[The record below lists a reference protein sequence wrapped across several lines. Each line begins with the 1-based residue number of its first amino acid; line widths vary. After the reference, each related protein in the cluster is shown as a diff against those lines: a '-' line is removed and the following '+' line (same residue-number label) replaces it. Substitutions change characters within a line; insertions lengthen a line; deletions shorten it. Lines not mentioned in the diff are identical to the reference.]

1 VARKFNSIESTA
13 VEAEAMVQQGRWV
26 DAERHYRELIGQTH
40 VINYEY
46 DDWLRRLGEIYRHLG
61 RAREA
66 AFVYLYLHYFDM
78 ARAQLAGDARGEPAH
93 GAINDVSA
101 LRARLAEIE
110 KKWSDAAQ
118 LYLQAGLRVHAA
130 VAFEKAKQ
138 YPEAI
143 AAWKALL
150 HHPGLAGL
158 AGGAGVAGSAGNGA
172 APHAGHASHS
182 AHSGAGSRAYEA
194 ALVHFNYGLAAVRL
208 DPASAEA
215 RRALIESQR
224 KLEQVADDFEQVGE
238 LERAFDCFQILLKL
252 GKESAQ
258 FENLAEG
265 YVNCIRVLRDDNL
278 KFYVLQYYEDFIKL
292 ALERGELHAAAT
304 LYQEAAAFAARAGLP
319 YDRHYQHKS
328 ALTWMKCADK
338 FVETG
343 VPVQMVENALLAAAS
358 QHSAVGDYPAVRE
371 CFDKLAR
378 LELPERAKKRFET
391 IAQRYR
397 GLAAPPVELPGLPD
411 YLKQQHAYADIWFV
425 DLLEWE
431 MDGDPYAVAASIV
444 GDLRYPNGIRRR
456 ALVVLL
462 TLADAQTRRA
472 QAEPETLVHVA
483 ELLGELQSYAAL
495 SPLEKLFGSGDA
507 LIRRSAVRALRY
519 LYFKRSFVIVR
530 KALTDPDAQVREAA
544 LVAIAG
550 LHFPHAFNPLARIY
564 RETSDPRV
572 RAAALQ
578 SIGKIQTV
586 EAGEFLVMVLRQEA
600 GSLREAA
607 YTALTQMDNADVV
620 PILRQHHEIETNPA
634 VRDTLGDLLRRH

>member
-1 VARKFNSIESTA
+1 MARRFSSIESTA
-13 VEAEAMVQQGRWV
+13 DQAEAMVQQGRWV

-46 DDWLRRLGEIYRHLG
+46 DDWLRRLGETYRHLG
-61 RAREA
+61 RHREA

-78 ARAQLAGDARGEPAH
+78 ARGQLGGDDH
-93 GAINDVSA
+93 TA
-101 LRARLAEIE
+101 LRARLSEIE
-110 KKWSDAAQ
+110 KKWSEAAQ
-118 LYLQAGLRVHAA
+118 LYQQAKLPVHAA
-130 VAFEKAKQ
+130 VAFERAKQ
-138 YPEAI
+138 YPEAT
-143 AAWKALL
+143 AAWKSLL
-150 HHPGLAGL
+150 HHPGL
-158 AGGAGVAGSAGNGA
+158 
-172 APHAGHASHS
+172 
-182 AHSGAGSRAYEA
+182 GSRPYEA

-208 DPASAEA
+208 DAGGAANPSTSSGEA

-224 KLEQVADDFEQVGE
+224 KLEQVADDFEQAGE

-252 GKESAQ
+252 GKESSQ

-328 ALTWMKCADK
+328 AMTWMRCADK

-343 VPVQMVENALLAAAS
+343 VPVQMIENALLAAAS

-371 CFDKLAR
+371 CFDKLAG
-378 LELPERAKKRFET
+378 LELPERAKKRFST

-462 TLADAQTRRA
+462 TLADAQARKAAGET
-472 QAEPETLVHVA
+472 ETLVHVA

-495 SPLEKLFGSGDA
+495 SPLEKLFASGDA
-507 LIRRSAVRALRY
+507 AIRRSAVRALRF

-530 KALTDPDAQVREAA
+530 KALTDADAQVREAA

-564 RETSDPRV
+564 RESNDPRV
-572 RAAALQ
+572 RGAALQ

-586 EAGEFLVMVLRQEA
+586 EAGEFLVMVLRQEGGA
-600 GSLREAA
+600 LREASYA
-607 YTALTQMDNADVV
+607 ALAQMDNADVV
-620 PILRQHHEIETNPA
+620 PILRQHHEIETNPQ
-634 VRDTLGDLLRRH
+634 VRDTLGELLRRH

>member
-1 VARKFNSIESTA
+1 MARHTFNAIESTA
-13 VEAEAMVQQGRWV
+13 DQAEAFVQQGRWPE
-26 DAERHYRELIGQTH
+26 AERHYRELIGHTH

-46 DDWLRRLGEIYRHLG
+46 DDWLRQLGKIYHQLG
-61 RAREA
+61 RTREA
-66 AFVYLYLHYFDM
+66 AFVYLYLHYFDQ
-78 ARAQLAGDARGEPAH
+78 AKAQLGGDEYVG
-93 GAINDVSA
+93 
-101 LRARLAEIE
+101 LRARLAEME
-110 KKWSDAAQ
+110 KKWTEAAQ
-118 LYLQAGLRVHAA
+118 LYQQAQLPVHAA

-138 YPEAI
+138 YPDAV
-143 AAWKALL
+143 AVWKSLV
-150 HHPGLAGL
+150 HHPGLAHK
-158 AGGAGVAGSAGNGA
+158 
-172 APHAGHASHS
+172 P
-182 AHSGAGSRAYEA
+182 YEA
-194 ALVHFNYGLAAVRL
+194 ALVHFDYGLAAVRL
-208 DPASAEA
+208 DPNSGEA

-224 KLEQVADDFEQVGE
+224 KLEQVADDFEQIGE

-252 GKESAQ
+252 GKDSAQ

-328 ALTWMKCADK
+328 ALTWTRCAEK

-371 CFDKLAR
+371 CFEKLAG
-378 LELPERAKKRFET
+378 LELPERAKKRFSN
-391 IAQRYR
+391 IANRYK
-397 GLAAPPVELPGLPD
+397 GLSSPPVELPGLPD
-411 YLKQQHAYADIWFV
+411 YLKQTHAYADIWFV

-431 MDGDPYAVAASIV
+431 MGGDPYAVAASIV

-462 TLADAQTRRA
+462 TLADAEQKKLEGDLGIA
-472 QAEPETLVHVA
+472 AKVA

-495 SPLEKLFGSGDA
+495 SPLEKLYDSPEPA
-507 LIRRSAVRALRY
+507 IRVAAVKALRF

-530 KALTDPDAQVREAA
+530 KALADPDAAVREAA
-544 LVAIAG
+544 LTAIGG

-564 RETSDPRV
+564 RESTDPRV
-572 RAAALQ
+572 RTRALE
-578 SIGKIQTV
+578 SIGRIQTV
-586 EAGEFLVMVLRQEA
+586 EAGEFLVMVLRQESGA
-600 GSLREAA
+600 LRDAA
-607 YTALTQMDNADVV
+607 NTALSQMDNADVI
-620 PILRQHHEIETNPA
+620 PILRQHHEIETNVG
-634 VRDTLGDLLRRH
+634 VRETLQQLLNRR

>member
-1 VARKFNSIESTA
+1 MARKFNSIESTA

-78 ARAQLAGDARGEPAH
+78 ARAQLAGDVRGEPAP
-93 GAINDVSA
+93 GAIHDVSG

-158 AGGAGVAGSAGNGA
+158 AGSAGPGGNGA
-172 APHAGHASHS
+172 APHAGHAGHT
-182 AHSGAGSRAYEA
+182 GPGSRAYEA

-224 KLEQVADDFEQVGE
+224 KLEQVADDFEQTGE

-371 CFDKLAR
+371 CFDKLAA
-378 LELPERAKKRFET
+378 LELPERARKRFST

-431 MDGDPYAVAASIV
+431 MDGDPHAVAASIV

-462 TLADAQTRRA
+462 TLADAGARRA

-495 SPLEKLFGSGDA
+495 SPLEKLFASGDA
-507 LIRRSAVRALRY
+507 VIRRAAVRALRY

-544 LVAIAG
+544 LVAIEG

-572 RAAALQ
+572 RAAALK

-586 EAGEFLVMVLRQEA
+586 EAGEFLVMVLRQET
-600 GSLREAA
+600 GGLREAA
-607 YTALTQMDNADVV
+607 YAALTQMDNADVI

-634 VRDTLGDLLRRH
+634 VRETLGDLLRRH

>member
-1 VARKFNSIESTA
+1 MARRTFNSIESTA
-13 VEAEAMVQQGRWV
+13 DQAEALAQQGRWAE
-26 DAERHYRELIGQTH
+26 AERHYRDLIGQTH

-78 ARAQLAGDARGEPAH
+78 ARGQLAGDEHVG
-93 GAINDVSA
+93 

-110 KKWSDAAQ
+110 KKWNEAAQ
-118 LYLQAGLRVHAA
+118 LYQQAKLPVHAA

-138 YPEAI
+138 YTEAT
-143 AAWKALL
+143 AAWKQLVHA
-150 HHPGLAGL
+150 PGLGQR
-158 AGGAGVAGSAGNGA
+158 
-172 APHAGHASHS
+172 P
-182 AHSGAGSRAYEA
+182 YEA
-194 ALVHFNYGLAAVRL
+194 ALIHFNYGLAAVRL
-208 DPASAEA
+208 EASSAEA

-224 KLEQVADDFEQVGE
+224 KLEQVADDFEQAGE

-265 YVNCIRVLRDDNL
+265 YVNCIRVLREDNL

-292 ALERGELHAAAT
+292 ALERSELHAAAT

-328 ALTWMKCADK
+328 ALTWMRCAEK
-338 FVETG
+338 FLETG
-343 VPVQMVENALLAAAS
+343 VPVQMTENALLAAAS

-371 CFDKLAR
+371 CFEKLAG
-378 LELPERAKKRFET
+378 LELPERAKKRFST
-391 IAQRYR
+391 IAQRYK

-462 TLADAQTRRA
+462 KLADAQARR
-472 QAEPETLVHVA
+472 QEGETETLTDVA
-483 ELLGELQSYAAL
+483 DKLGELQSYAAL
-495 SPLEKLFGSGDA
+495 SPLEKLFGASDPV
-507 LIRRSAVRALRY
+507 IRRAAVRALRF

-530 KALTDPDAQVREAA
+530 KALADADAQVREAA
-544 LVAIAG
+544 LVAIGG

-564 RETSDPRV
+564 RESNDARV
-572 RAAALQ
+572 RTAALQ

-600 GSLREAA
+600 GTLRDAA
-607 YTALTQMDNADVV
+607 HQALKQMDNADVI
-620 PILRQHHEIETNPA
+620 PILRQHHEIETNPQ
-634 VRDTLGDLLRRH
+634 VRETLGELLRRN

>member
-1 VARKFNSIESTA
+1 MARRTFNSIESTA
-13 VEAEAMVQQGRWV
+13 DQAEALVQQGRTAE
-26 DAERHYRELIGQTH
+26 AERHYRELIGQTH

-46 DDWLRRLGEIYRHLG
+46 DDWLRRLAEIYKGLKRE
-61 RAREA
+61 REA
-66 AFVYLYLHYFDM
+66 AFVFLYLHYFDM
-78 ARAQLAGDARGEPAH
+78 ARAMLKGDEH
-93 GAINDVSA
+93 VA
-101 LRARLAEIE
+101 LRARLAEVE
-110 KKWSDAAQ
+110 KKWTEAAQ
-118 LYLQAGLRVHAA
+118 LYQQAKLPVHAA
-130 VAFEKAKQ
+130 VSFERAKQ
-138 YPEAI
+138 YPEAT

-150 HHPGLAGL
+150 HNVEL
-158 AGGAGVAGSAGNGA
+158 
-172 APHAGHASHS
+172 SH
-182 AHSGAGSRAYEA
+182 RPYEA

-208 DPASAEA
+208 EANSSEA
-215 RRALIESQR
+215 RRALVESQR
-224 KLEQVADDFEQVGE
+224 KLEQVADDFEQAGE

-292 ALERGELHAAAT
+292 ALERNELHAAAT

-328 ALTWMKCADK
+328 ALTWVRCAEK
-338 FVETG
+338 FIESG

-371 CFDKLAR
+371 CFERLAG
-378 LELPERAKKRFET
+378 LELPDRARKRFAT
-391 IAQRYR
+391 IAQRYK

-431 MDGDPYAVAASIV
+431 MGGDPFAVAASIV
-444 GDLRYPNGIRRR
+444 GDVRYPNGIRRR

-462 TLADAQTRRA
+462 NLADAQMRNAAGDT
-472 QAEPETLVHVA
+472 QTLEDVA
-483 ELLGELQSYAAL
+483 DKLGELQSYAAL
-495 SPLEKLFGSGDA
+495 SPLEKLFASPEA
-507 LIRRSAVRALRY
+507 TVRRAAVKALRF

-530 KALTDPDAQVREAA
+530 KALADADAQVREAA
-544 LVAIAG
+544 LVAISG
-550 LHFPHAFNPLARIY
+550 LHFPHAFNPLARLY
-564 RETSDPRV
+564 RESTDPRV

-586 EAGEFLVMVLRQEA
+586 EAGEFLVMVLRQET
-600 GSLREAA
+600 GNLREAA
-607 YTALTQMDNADVV
+607 TAALAQMDIADVV
-620 PILRQHHEIETNPA
+620 PILRQHHEIETNPQ
-634 VRDTLGDLLRRH
+634 VRETLGELLRRH

>member
-1 VARKFNSIESTA
+1 MARRFNSIESTA
-13 VEAEAMVQQGRWV
+13 DQAEAMVQQGRWA
-26 DAERHYRELIGQTH
+26 DAERHYRDLIGQTH

-78 ARAQLAGDARGEPAH
+78 ARSQLGGDDH
-93 GAINDVSA
+93 VS
-101 LRARLAEIE
+101 LRARLSEIE
-110 KKWSDAAQ
+110 KKWADAAQ
-118 LYLQAGLRVHAA
+118 LYHQAKLPVHAA
-130 VAFEKAKQ
+130 VAFERAKQ
-138 YPEAI
+138 FPEAA
-143 AAWKALL
+143 AAWKSLL
-150 HHPGLAGL
+150 HHPSL
-158 AGGAGVAGSAGNGA
+158 
-172 APHAGHASHS
+172 
-182 AHSGAGSRAYEA
+182 GSRPYEA
-194 ALVHFNYGLAAVRL
+194 ALIHFNYGLAAVRL
-208 DPASAEA
+208 DGGGSGGAQSNEA

-252 GKESAQ
+252 GKESSQ

-328 ALTWMKCADK
+328 AMTWMRCADK

-371 CFDKLAR
+371 CFDRLAG
-378 LELPERAKKRFET
+378 LELPERARKRFAT

-431 MDGDPYAVAASIV
+431 MDGDPHAVAASIV

-462 TLADAQTRRA
+462 TLADAQTRKA
-472 QAEPETLVHVA
+472 DGETETLVHVSD
-483 ELLGELQSYAAL
+483 LLGELQSYAAL
-495 SPLEKLFGSGDA
+495 SPLEKLFASGDA
-507 LIRRSAVRALRY
+507 VIRRSAVRALRF

-530 KALTDPDAQVREAA
+530 KALADGDAQVREAA
-544 LVAIAG
+544 LVAISG

-564 RETSDPRV
+564 RESNDPRV
-572 RAAALQ
+572 RSAALQ
-578 SIGKIQTV
+578 SIGKIQTA
-586 EAGEFLVMVLRQEA
+586 EAGEFLVMVLRQES
-600 GSLREAA
+600 GTLREGAYAA
-607 YTALTQMDNADVV
+607 LAQMDNADVI
-620 PILRQHHEIETNPA
+620 PILRQHHEIETNPQ
-634 VRDTLGDLLRRH
+634 VRETLGELLRRH

>member
-1 VARKFNSIESTA
+1 MARRTFNSIESTA
-13 VEAEAMVQQGRWV
+13 DQAEAYVQQGRWV
-26 DAERHYRELIGQTH
+26 EAERHYRELIGQTH

-46 DDWLRRLGEIYRHLG
+46 DDWLRRLGDIYRNLQ
-61 RAREA
+61 RPREA

-78 ARAQLAGDARGEPAH
+78 ARAQLVGDAHVG
-93 GAINDVSA
+93 

-110 KKWSDAAQ
+110 KKHAEAAQ
-118 LYLQAGLRVHAA
+118 LYQQAKLPVHAA
-130 VAFEKAKQ
+130 VSFERAKQ
-138 YPEAI
+138 YTEATS
-143 AAWKALL
+143 AWKGLL
-150 HHPGLAGL
+150 HHAELNHRP
-158 AGGAGVAGSAGNGA
+158 
-172 APHAGHASHS
+172 
-182 AHSGAGSRAYEA
+182 YEA

-208 DPASAEA
+208 DPQSAEA

-265 YVNCIRVLRDDNL
+265 YVNCIRVLREDNL

-292 ALERGELHAAAT
+292 ALERHELHAAAT

-328 ALTWMKCADK
+328 ALTWMRCADK
-338 FVETG
+338 FLETG

-358 QHSAVGDYPAVRE
+358 QHSAVGDYPAVRD
-371 CFDKLAR
+371 CFDRLAG
-378 LELPERAKKRFET
+378 LELPDRAKKRFSS
-391 IAQRYR
+391 IAQRYK

-411 YLKQQHAYADIWFV
+411 YLKQQHAYGDIWFV

-431 MDGDPYAVAASIV
+431 MDGDPFAVAASIV
-444 GDLRYPNGIRRR
+444 GDLKYPNGIRRR

-462 TLADAQTRRA
+462 TLADAQSRNA
-472 QAEPETLVHVA
+472 QTEAETLMHVG

-495 SPLEKLFGSGDA
+495 SPLEKLFGSPDPT
-507 LIRRSAVRALRY
+507 IRRAAVRALRF

-530 KALTDPDAQVREAA
+530 KALNDPDAQVREAA
-544 LVAIAG
+544 LVAIGG

-564 RETSDPRV
+564 RESTDPRV

-586 EAGEFLVMVLRQEA
+586 EAGEFLVMVLRQE
-600 GSLREAA
+600 GGNLREAA
-607 YTALTQMDNADVV
+607 TQALAQMDNADVL
-620 PILRQHHEIETNPA
+620 PILRQHHEIETNPQ
-634 VRDTLGDLLRRH
+634 VRDTIGELLRRH

>member
-1 VARKFNSIESTA
+1 MARRTFNSIESTA
-13 VEAEAMVQQGRWV
+13 DQAEAMVQQGRWS
-26 DAERHYRELIGQTH
+26 DAERQYRELIGQTH

-61 RAREA
+61 FGREA
-66 AFVYLYLHYFDM
+66 AFVYLYLHYFDL
-78 ARAQLAGDARGEPAH
+78 ARGQLAAPEH
-93 GAINDVSA
+93 VA
-101 LRARLAEIE
+101 LRARLLEIE
-110 KKWSDAAQ
+110 KKWSEAAP
-118 LYLQAGLRVHAA
+118 LYREAKLPVHAA
-130 VAFEKAKQ
+130 VAFERAKQ
-138 YPEAI
+138 QAEAQLS
-143 AAWKALL
+143 WKGLL
-150 HHPGLAGL
+150 GHPGL
-158 AGGAGVAGSAGNGA
+158 GAR
-172 APHAGHASHS
+172 P
-182 AHSGAGSRAYEA
+182 YEA
-194 ALVHFNYGLAAVRL
+194 ALVHFNYGLAAARG
-208 DPASAEA
+208 DAASVEA

-252 GKESAQ
+252 GKESGQ

-304 LYQEAAAFAARAGLP
+304 LYQEAAAFASRAGLP

-328 ALTWMKCADK
+328 ALTWVKCAEK

-358 QHSAVGDYPAVRE
+358 QHSAVGDYPAVRDVFE
-371 CFDKLAR
+371 RLAG
-378 LELPERAKKRFET
+378 LELPDRAKKRFLA
-391 IAQRYR
+391 IAARYQ

-431 MDGDPYAVAASIV
+431 MDGDPFAVAASIV

-462 TLADAQTRRA
+462 TLADAQRRKTEG
-472 QAEPETLVHVA
+472 QPETLAQIA

-495 SPLEKLFGSGDA
+495 APLEKLFASTDA
-507 LIRRSAVRALRY
+507 VVRRSAVRALRF

-530 KALTDPDAQVREAA
+530 KALGDPDPQVREAA

-564 RETSDPRV
+564 RESADARV
-572 RAAALQ
+572 RTAALE

-586 EAGEFLVMVLRQEA
+586 EAGEFLVMVLRQETGILSDTA
-600 GSLREAA
+600 RSSLA
-607 YTALTQMDNADVV
+607 QMDNADVL

-634 VRDTLGDLLRRH
+634 VRETLGALLRRH

>member
-1 VARKFNSIESTA
+1 MARRFNSIESTA
-13 VEAEAMVQQGRWV
+13 DQAEAMVQQGRWV

-78 ARAQLAGDARGEPAH
+78 ARAQLASDGRGEPSTAPIQDA
-93 GAINDVSA
+93 GA

-118 LYLQAGLRVHAA
+118 LYQQAGLPVHAA
-130 VAFEKAKQ
+130 VAFERAKQ
-138 YPEAI
+138 YPDAI
-143 AAWKALL
+143 GAWKSLL
-150 HHPGLAGL
+150 HHAGL
-158 AGGAGVAGSAGNGA
+158 TGIAGAGGHTGTGG
-172 APHAGHASHS
+172 
-182 AHSGAGSRAYEA
+182 RAYEA

-208 DPASAEA
+208 DPGSAEA
-215 RRALIESQR
+215 RRALVESQR

-328 ALTWMKCADK
+328 AMTWTRCADK

-343 VPVQMVENALLAAAS
+343 VPVQMIENALLAAAS

-371 CFDKLAR
+371 CFEKLAA
-378 LELPERAKKRFET
+378 LDLAERAKKRFAT

-462 TLADAQTRRA
+462 TLADAQARRA
-472 QAEPETLVHVA
+472 QADPETLVHVA

-507 LIRRSAVRALRY
+507 VIRRAAVRALRY

-530 KALTDPDAQVREAA
+530 KALADPDAQVREAA

-586 EAGEFLVMVLRQEA
+586 EAGEFLVMVLRQET
-600 GSLREAA
+600 GGLREAA
-607 YTALTQMDNADVV
+607 YAALTQMDNADVI
-620 PILRQHHEIETNPA
+620 PILRQHHEIETNPQ

>member
-1 VARKFNSIESTA
+1 VARRTFNSIESTA
-13 VEAEAMVQQGRWV
+13 DQAEAFVQQGRWV
-26 DAERHYRELIGQTH
+26 EAERHYRELIGQTH

-61 RAREA
+61 RQREA

-78 ARAQLAGDARGEPAH
+78 ARGQLAGDEH
-93 GAINDVSA
+93 VA

-110 KKWSDAAQ
+110 KKWIEAAQ
-118 LYLQAGLRVHAA
+118 LYHQAKLPVHAA
-130 VAFEKAKQ
+130 VAYERAKQ
-138 YPEAI
+138 YPEAA
-143 AAWKALL
+143 AAWKSLL
-150 HHPGLAGL
+150 HAPGLA
-158 AGGAGVAGSAGNGA
+158 
-172 APHAGHASHS
+172 H
-182 AHSGAGSRAYEA
+182 RAYEA
-194 ALVHFNYGLAAVRL
+194 ALVHFDYGLAAVRL
-208 DPASAEA
+208 EANSAEA

-292 ALERGELHAAAT
+292 ALERNELHAAAT

-328 ALTWMKCADK
+328 ALTWVKCAER

-343 VPVQMVENALLAAAS
+343 VPVQMTENALLAAAS

-371 CFDKLAR
+371 CFERLAG
-378 LELPERAKKRFET
+378 LELPERAKKRFSS
-391 IAQRYR
+391 IANRYK
-397 GLAAPPVELPGLPD
+397 GLASPPVELPGLPD

-431 MDGDPYAVAASIV
+431 MDGDPFAVAASIV

-462 TLADAQTRRA
+462 IMADAQARNAVGET
-472 QAEPETLVHVA
+472 ETLVEVA
-483 ELLGELQSYAAL
+483 DKLGELQSYAAL
-495 SPLEKLFGSGDA
+495 SPLEKLFASPEPTV
-507 LIRRSAVRALRY
+507 RRAAVRALRF

-530 KALTDPDAQVREAA
+530 KALNDPDAQVREAA
-544 LVAIAG
+544 LVAIGG

-564 RETSDPRV
+564 RESTDARV

-600 GSLREAA
+600 GGLREAA
-607 YTALTQMDNADVV
+607 YAALQSMDNADVL
-620 PILRQHHEIETNPA
+620 PILRQHHEIETNPT
-634 VRDTLGDLLRRH
+634 VRDTLGELLRRH

>member
-1 VARKFNSIESTA
+1 VARRTFNSIESTA
-13 VEAEAMVQQGRWV
+13 DQAEAMVQQGRWAE
-26 DAERHYRELIGQTH
+26 AERHYRDLIGQTH

-66 AFVYLYLHYFDM
+66 AFVYLYLHYFDQ
-78 ARAQLAGDARGEPAH
+78 ARAQLTGDEHIG
-93 GAINDVSA
+93 
-101 LRARLAEIE
+101 LRARLAELD
-110 KKWSDAAQ
+110 KKQSEAAV
-118 LYLQAGLRVHAA
+118 LYQRAKLPVHAA

-138 YPEAI
+138 YNEAV
-143 AAWKALL
+143 AAWKALV
-150 HHPGLAGL
+150 HAPGLGQR
-158 AGGAGVAGSAGNGA
+158 
-172 APHAGHASHS
+172 P
-182 AHSGAGSRAYEA
+182 YEA

-208 DPASAEA
+208 DPNSGEA

-265 YVNCIRVLRDDNL
+265 YVNCIRVLREDNL

-328 ALTWMKCADK
+328 ALTWMRCADK
-338 FVETG
+338 FTETG
-343 VPVQMVENALLAAAS
+343 VPVQMTENALLAAAS

-371 CFDKLAR
+371 CFEKLAG
-378 LELPERAKKRFET
+378 LELPDRAKKRFT
-391 IAQRYR
+391 AIAQRYK
-397 GLAAPPVELPGLPD
+397 GLPAPPVELPGLPD

-431 MDGDPYAVAASIV
+431 MDGDPFAVAASIV

-462 TLADAQTRRA
+462 TLADAQARRA
-472 QAEPETLVHVA
+472 EGEGETLVHVA

-495 SPLEKLFGSGDA
+495 SPLEKLFQSQDA
-507 LIRRSAVRALRY
+507 VIRRAAVRALRF

-530 KALTDPDAQVREAA
+530 KALSDPDNQVREAA
-544 LVAIAG
+544 LVAIGG

-564 RETSDPRV
+564 RESNDPNV
-572 RAAALQ
+572 RSYALQ

-586 EAGEFLVMVLRQEA
+586 EAGEFLVMVLRQES
-600 GSLREAA
+600 GNLREAA
-607 YTALTQMDNADVV
+607 RVALAQMDNADVL
-620 PILRQHHEIETNPA
+620 PILRQHHEIETNPQ
-634 VRDTLGDLLRRH
+634 VRDTLGELLRRQ

>member
-1 VARKFNSIESTA
+1 MARRPLKSIESTA
-13 VEAEAMVQQGRWV
+13 DQAESLAQQGRWGE
-26 DAERHYRELIGQTH
+26 AERHYRELVGQTH

-61 RAREA
+61 RGREA
-66 AFVYLYLHYFDM
+66 AFVYFYLHYFD
-78 ARAQLAGDARGEPAH
+78 LARGQL
-93 GAINDVSA
+93 GADEHVA

-110 KKWSDAAQ
+110 KKWVDAAL
-118 LYLQAGLRVHAA
+118 LYQRARLPVHAA
-130 VAFEKAKQ
+130 VAFERAKQ
-138 YPEAI
+138 GPEAM
-143 AAWKALL
+143 AAWKALVAA
-150 HHPGLAGL
+150 PGLGTR
-158 AGGAGVAGSAGNGA
+158 
-172 APHAGHASHS
+172 P
-182 AHSGAGSRAYEA
+182 YEA

-208 DPASAEA
+208 DAASAEA

-224 KLEQVADDFEQVGE
+224 RLEQVADDFEQVGE

-265 YVNCIRVLRDDNL
+265 YVNCIRVLREDNL

-292 ALERGELHAAAT
+292 AFERAELHAAAT

-328 ALTWMKCADK
+328 ALTWMRCADK

-343 VPVQMVENALLAAAS
+343 VPIQMTENALLAAAS

-371 CFDKLAR
+371 CFERLAR
-378 LELPERAKKRFET
+378 LDLPERARKRFSA
-391 IAQRYR
+391 IAQRYK

-431 MDGDPYAVAASIV
+431 MDGDPYAVAISIV

-456 ALVVLL
+456 ALIVLL
-462 TLADAQTRRA
+462 TLADAQARQVDGA
-472 QAEPETLVHVA
+472 SETLEQVA

-495 SPLEKLFGSGDA
+495 SPLEKLFASSDPQ
-507 LIRRSAVRALRY
+507 IRRAAVRALRY

-530 KALTDPDAQVREAA
+530 RALADADAQVREAA
-544 LVAIAG
+544 IDAIEG

-564 RETSDPRV
+564 REASDARV
-572 RAAALQ
+572 RRAALT
-578 SIGKIQTV
+578 SIGRIQTV
-586 EAGEFLVMVLRQEA
+586 EAGEFLVMVLRQETGA
-600 GSLREAA
+600 LRQAA
-607 YTALTQMDNADVV
+607 YDALAAMDNADVL
-620 PILRQHHEIETNPA
+620 PILRQHHEVETAPS
-634 VRDTLGDLLRRH
+634 VRELLGELLRRH

>member
-1 VARKFNSIESTA
+1 MARRTFNSIESTA
-13 VEAEAMVQQGRWV
+13 DQAEALVQQGRWG

-46 DDWLRRLGEIYRHLG
+46 DDWLRRLGEIYRHLN
-61 RAREA
+61 RQREA

-78 ARAQLAGDARGEPAH
+78 ARGQLAAEEH
-93 GAINDVSA
+93 IA

-110 KKWSDAAQ
+110 KKWTEAAT
-118 LYLQAGLRVHAA
+118 LYQQAKLPVHAA
-130 VAFEKAKQ
+130 VSFERAKQ
-138 YPEAI
+138 FTEAS
-143 AAWKALL
+143 AAWKALV
-150 HHPGLAGL
+150 HSPGLGQR
-158 AGGAGVAGSAGNGA
+158 
-172 APHAGHASHS
+172 P
-182 AHSGAGSRAYEA
+182 YEA
-194 ALVHFNYGLAAVRL
+194 ALIHFNYGLAAVRL
-208 DPASAEA
+208 EAGSPEA

-224 KLEQVADDFEQVGE
+224 KLEQVADDFEMAGE

-292 ALERGELHAAAT
+292 ALERSELHAAAT

-328 ALTWMKCADK
+328 ALTWMRCADR
-338 FVETG
+338 FTETG
-343 VPVQMVENALLAAAS
+343 VPVQMTENALLAAAS

-371 CFDKLAR
+371 CFEKLAG
-378 LELPERAKKRFET
+378 LELPDRAKKRFTT
-391 IAQRYR
+391 IAARYK

-431 MDGDPYAVAASIV
+431 MDGDPYSVAASIV

-462 TLADAQTRRA
+462 TLADAQNRKQEGET
-472 QAEPETLVHVA
+472 ETLVHVA

-495 SPLEKLFGSGDA
+495 SPLEKLFAAQDPV
-507 LIRRSAVRALRY
+507 IRRAAVRALRF

-530 KALTDPDAQVREAA
+530 KALADPDAQVREAA
-544 LVAIAG
+544 LVAIGG

-564 RETSDPRV
+564 RESNDPRV
-572 RAAALQ
+572 RTSALQ

-586 EAGEFLVMVLRQEA
+586 EAGEFLVMVLRQET
-600 GSLREAA
+600 GNLREAA
-607 YTALTQMDNADVV
+607 YQSLAQMDNADVL
-620 PILRQHHEIETNPA
+620 PILRQHHEIETNPQ
-634 VRDTLGDLLRRH
+634 VRETLGELLRRH

>member
-1 VARKFNSIESTA
+1 MARRTFNSIESTA
-13 VEAEAMVQQGRWV
+13 DQAEALVQQGRWA

-46 DDWLRRLGEIYRHLG
+46 DDWLRRLGDIYRHLG
-61 RAREA
+61 RQREA
-66 AFVYLYLHYFDM
+66 AFVYLYLHYFD
-78 ARAQLAGDARGEPAH
+78 QARGQLTADEH
-93 GAINDVSA
+93 LG

-110 KKWSDAAQ
+110 KKWTEAAT
-118 LYLQAGLRVHAA
+118 LYQQAKLPVHAA

-138 YPEAI
+138 STEAS
-143 AAWKALL
+143 AAWKSLA
-150 HHPGLAGL
+150 HSAGL
-158 AGGAGVAGSAGNGA
+158 GQR
-172 APHAGHASHS
+172 P
-182 AHSGAGSRAYEA
+182 YEA
-194 ALVHFNYGLAAVRL
+194 ALIHFNYGLAAVRVEAGS
-208 DPASAEA
+208 PEA

-238 LERAFDCFQILLKL
+238 LERAFDCFQILLQL
-252 GKESAQ
+252 GKVSAQ

-278 KFYVLQYYEDFIKL
+278 KFYVLQYYEDFIKI
-292 ALERGELHAAAT
+292 ALERSELHAAAT

-328 ALTWMKCADK
+328 ALTWMRCADK

-343 VPVQMVENALLAAAS
+343 VPVQMTENALLAAAS

-371 CFDKLAR
+371 CFEKLAG
-378 LELPERAKKRFET
+378 LELPDRAKKRFAT
-391 IAQRYR
+391 IAQRYK

-411 YLKQQHAYADIWFV
+411 YLKQQHAYAEIWWV

-462 TLADAQTRRA
+462 TLADAQNRKQDNDT
-472 QAEPETLVHVA
+472 ETLVHVA

-495 SPLEKLFGSGDA
+495 SPLEKLFAAPDPV
-507 LIRRSAVRALRY
+507 IRRAAVRALRF

-530 KALTDPDAQVREAA
+530 KALADPDAQVREAA
-544 LVAIAG
+544 LVAIGG

-564 RETSDPRV
+564 RESNDPRV
-572 RAAALQ
+572 RTSALQ

-586 EAGEFLVMVLRQEA
+586 EAGEFLVMVLRQET
-600 GSLREAA
+600 GNLREAA
-607 YTALTQMDNADVV
+607 YQSLAQMDNADVL
-620 PILRQHHEIETNPA
+620 PILRQHHEIETNPQ
-634 VRDTLGDLLRRH
+634 VRETLGELLRRH

>member
-1 VARKFNSIESTA
+1 MARRFNSIESTA
-13 VEAEAMVQQGRWV
+13 DQAEAMVQQGRWV

-78 ARAQLAGDARGEPAH
+78 ARTQL
-93 GAINDVSA
+93 VSEDHVA

-118 LYLQAGLRVHAA
+118 LYQQAKLPVHAA
-130 VAFEKAKQ
+130 VAFERAKQ
-138 YPEAI
+138 VPEAT
-143 AAWKALL
+143 AAWKSLL
-150 HHPGLAGL
+150 HHPGL
-158 AGGAGVAGSAGNGA
+158 
-172 APHAGHASHS
+172 
-182 AHSGAGSRAYEA
+182 GSRAYEA
-194 ALVHFNYGLAAVRL
+194 ALVHFDYGLAAVRL
-208 DPASAEA
+208 DAGSAEA

-328 ALTWMKCADK
+328 AMTWMRCADK

-343 VPVQMVENALLAAAS
+343 VPVQMIENALLAAAS

-371 CFDKLAR
+371 CFDKLAG
-378 LELPERAKKRFET
+378 LELPERARKRFST

-431 MDGDPYAVAASIV
+431 MDGDPYAVATSIV

-462 TLADAQTRRA
+462 TLADAQTRKA
-472 QAEPETLVHVA
+472 DGDPETLVHVA

-495 SPLEKLFGSGDA
+495 SPLEKLFASGDA
-507 LIRRSAVRALRY
+507 VIRRAAVRALRF

-530 KALTDPDAQVREAA
+530 KALVDPDAQVREAA

-564 RETSDPRV
+564 RESNDPRV
-572 RAAALQ
+572 RGAALQ

-600 GSLREAA
+600 GTLREAA
-607 YTALTQMDNADVV
+607 YAALAQMDNADVL

-634 VRDTLGDLLRRH
+634 VRDTLGELLRRH

>member
-1 VARKFNSIESTA
+1 MARKFNSIESTA

-61 RAREA
+61 RSREA

-78 ARAQLAGDARGEPAH
+78 ARAQLAGDPRGEPVP
-93 GAINDVSA
+93 GGVNDISA

-110 KKWSDAAQ
+110 KKWTDAAQ
-118 LYLQAGLRVHAA
+118 LYMQAGLRVHAA

-138 YPEAI
+138 YPEAV
-143 AAWKALL
+143 AAWKALV
-150 HHPGLAGL
+150 HHPGLASAVGNTGT
-158 AGGAGVAGSAGNGA
+158 APHSGGAGA
-172 APHAGHASHS
+172 
-182 AHSGAGSRAYEA
+182 RAYEA

-208 DPASAEA
+208 DPASTEA

-224 KLEQVADDFEQVGE
+224 KLEQVADDFEQIGE

-371 CFDKLAR
+371 CFDKLAG
-378 LELPERAKKRFET
+378 LELPERARKRFST

-431 MDGDPYAVAASIV
+431 MDGDPHAVAASIV

-472 QAEPETLVHVA
+472 QGDPETLVHVA

-495 SPLEKLFGSGDA
+495 SPLEKLFASGDA
-507 LIRRSAVRALRY
+507 LIRRAAVRALRY

-530 KALTDPDAQVREAA
+530 KALNDPDAQVREAA

-586 EAGEFLVMVLRQEA
+586 EAGEFLVMVLRQES
-600 GSLREAA
+600 GGLREAA
-607 YTALTQMDNADVV
+607 YAALTQMDNADVL

>member
-1 VARKFNSIESTA
+1 MARRTFNSIESTSDQA
-13 VEAEAMVQQGRWV
+13 QAMVQQGRWIE
-26 DAERHYRELIGQTH
+26 AERHYRELIGQTH

-46 DDWLRRLGEIYRHLG
+46 DDWLRALGDIYKHLG

-66 AFVYLYLHYFDM
+66 AFIYLYLHYFDM
-78 ARAQLAGDARGEPAH
+78 ARVQL
-93 GAINDVSA
+93 VSDQHLA
-101 LRARLAEIE
+101 LRARLAEID
-110 KKWSDAAQ
+110 KKWSEAATLYQQAQ
-118 LYLQAGLRVHAA
+118 LPVHAA
-130 VAFEKAKQ
+130 VAFERAKQ
-138 YPEAI
+138 YTEAT
-143 AAWKALL
+143 AAWRSLV
-150 HHPGLAGL
+150 HHAGL
-158 AGGAGVAGSAGNGA
+158 GQR
-172 APHAGHASHS
+172 P
-182 AHSGAGSRAYEA
+182 YEL

-208 DPASAEA
+208 DPTSAEA

-224 KLEQVADDFEQVGE
+224 KLEQVADDFEQAGE

-304 LYQEAAAFAARAGLP
+304 LYQEAAAFASRAGLP

-338 FVETG
+338 FAETG
-343 VPVQMVENALLAAAS
+343 VPVQMTENALLAAAS
-358 QHSAVGDYPAVRE
+358 QHSAVGDYPSVRE
-371 CFDKLAR
+371 CFERLAG
-378 LELPERAKKRFET
+378 LELPDRAKKRFAA
-391 IAQRYR
+391 IALRYR

-431 MDGDPYAVAASIV
+431 MEGDAFAVAASIV

-462 TLADAQTRRA
+462 TLADAQARN
-472 QAEPETLVHVA
+472 QANDTETLVHVA

-495 SPLEKLFGSGDA
+495 SPLEKLFTAGEA
-507 LIRRSAVRALRY
+507 VVRRAAVRALRF

-530 KALTDPDAQVREAA
+530 KALVDPDAQVREAA
-544 LVAIAG
+544 LVAIGG

-564 RETSDPRV
+564 RESNDPRV
-572 RAAALQ
+572 RTTALQ

-586 EAGEFLVMVLRQEA
+586 EAGEFLVMVLRQET
-600 GSLREAA
+600 GGLREAA
-607 YTALTQMDNADVV
+607 HSALAQMDNADVL
-620 PILRQHHEIETNPA
+620 PILRQHHEIETNPQ
-634 VRDTLGDLLRRH
+634 VRESIGALLRRQ

>member
-1 VARKFNSIESTA
+1 MARRTFNSIESTA
-13 VEAEAMVQQGRWV
+13 DQAEALVQQGRWAE
-26 DAERHYRELIGQTH
+26 AERHYRELIGQTH

-78 ARAQLAGDARGEPAH
+78 ARAQLQGDEH
-93 GAINDVSA
+93 VA

-110 KKWSDAAQ
+110 KKWTEAAQ
-118 LYLQAGLRVHAA
+118 LYGKARLPVHAA
-130 VAFEKAKQ
+130 VAFERAKQ
-138 YPEAI
+138 FTDATT
-143 AAWKALL
+143 AWKSLL
-150 HHPGLAGL
+150 HASGLTQR
-158 AGGAGVAGSAGNGA
+158 
-172 APHAGHASHS
+172 P
-182 AHSGAGSRAYEA
+182 YEA

-208 DPASAEA
+208 DASSLEA
-215 RRALIESQR
+215 RRALVESQR
-224 KLEQVADDFEQVGE
+224 KLEQVADDFELAGE

-292 ALERGELHAAAT
+292 ALERAELHAAAT

-328 ALTWMKCADK
+328 ALTWMRCADK
-338 FVETG
+338 FIETG
-343 VPVQMVENALLAAAS
+343 VPVQMIENALLAAAS

-371 CFDKLAR
+371 CFDKLAG
-378 LELPERAKKRFET
+378 LELPERAKKRFTT
-391 IAQRYR
+391 IAQRYK

-431 MDGDPYAVAASIV
+431 MDGDPFAVAASIV

-462 TLADAQTRRA
+462 TLADAQARRA
-472 QAEPETLVHVA
+472 DDETETLVHVA

-495 SPLEKLFGSGDA
+495 SPLEKLYAAGDPV
-507 LIRRSAVRALRY
+507 IRRAAVRALRF

-530 KALTDPDAQVREAA
+530 KALADPDAQVREAA
-544 LVAIAG
+544 ITAIGG

-564 RETSDPRV
+564 RESNDPRV
-572 RAAALQ
+572 RTAALT

-586 EAGEFLVMVLRQEA
+586 EAGEFLVMVLRQES
-600 GSLREAA
+600 GSLRDAA
-607 YTALTQMDNADVV
+607 HAALSQMDNADVL
-620 PILRQHHEIETNPA
+620 PILRQHHEIETNPQ
-634 VRDTLGDLLRRH
+634 VRETLGDLLRRH

>member
-1 VARKFNSIESTA
+1 MARRTFNSIESTA
-13 VEAEAMVQQGRWV
+13 DQAEAFVLQGRWV
-26 DAERHYRELIGQTH
+26 EAERHYRELIGQTH

-46 DDWLRRLGEIYRHLG
+46 DDWLRRLGEIYRNLQ
-61 RAREA
+61 RPREA
-66 AFVYLYLHYFDM
+66 AFVFLYLHYFDM
-78 ARAQLAGDARGEPAH
+78 ARAQLIGDQHVG
-93 GAINDVSA
+93 
-101 LRARLAEIE
+101 LRARLAEVE
-110 KKWSDAAQ
+110 KKWSEAAQ
-118 LYLQAGLRVHAA
+118 LYQQAKQPVHAA
-130 VAFEKAKQ
+130 VMFERAKQ
-138 YPEAI
+138 YTDAT
-143 AAWKALL
+143 AAWRALL
-150 HHPGLAGL
+150 HHAEL
-158 AGGAGVAGSAGNGA
+158 
-172 APHAGHASHS
+172 GH
-182 AHSGAGSRAYEA
+182 RPYEA

-208 DPASAEA
+208 DAASSEA

-224 KLEQVADDFEQVGE
+224 KLEQVADDFEQIGE

-265 YVNCIRVLRDDNL
+265 YVNCIRVLREDNL

-292 ALERGELHAAAT
+292 ALERHELHAAAT

-328 ALTWMKCADK
+328 ALTWMRCADK

-371 CFDKLAR
+371 CFERLAG
-378 LELPERAKKRFET
+378 LELPDRAKKRFAA
-391 IAQRYR
+391 IAQRYK

-431 MDGDPYAVAASIV
+431 MDGDAFAVAASIV

-462 TLADAQTRRA
+462 TLADAQARNA
-472 QAEPETLVHVA
+472 QTETETSVHVA

-507 LIRRSAVRALRY
+507 TIRRAAVRALRF

-530 KALTDPDAQVREAA
+530 KALADPDAQVREAA
-544 LVAIAG
+544 LVAIGG

-564 RETSDPRV
+564 RESTDARV
-572 RAAALQ
+572 RGAALQ

-586 EAGEFLVMVLRQEA
+586 EAGEFLVMVLRQES
-600 GSLREAA
+600 GNLREAA
-607 YTALTQMDNADVV
+607 TQALSSMDNADVL
-620 PILRQHHEIETNPA
+620 PILRQHHEIETNPQ
-634 VRDTLGDLLRRH
+634 VRDTIGELLRRH

>member
-1 VARKFNSIESTA
+1 MARRTFNSIESTA
-13 VEAEAMVQQGRWV
+13 DQAEAYVQQGRWIE
-26 DAERHYRELIGQTH
+26 AERHYRELIGQTH

-61 RAREA
+61 RTREA
-66 AFVYLYLHYFDM
+66 AFVYLYLHYFDL
-78 ARAQLAGDARGEPAH
+78 ARAQLVAEEH
-93 GAINDVSA
+93 VA

-110 KKWSDAAQ
+110 KKWTEAAQ
-118 LYLQAGLRVHAA
+118 LYQDAMLPVHAA

-138 YPEAI
+138 GPEAV
-143 AAWKALL
+143 AAWKSLV
-150 HHPGLAGL
+150 HHPGLAHR
-158 AGGAGVAGSAGNGA
+158 
-172 APHAGHASHS
+172 P
-182 AHSGAGSRAYEA
+182 YEA

-208 DPASAEA
+208 DAKSAEA
-215 RRALIESQR
+215 RRALVESQR
-224 KLEQVADDFEQVGE
+224 KLEQVADDFEQAGE

-252 GKESAQ
+252 GRESAQ

-265 YVNCIRVLRDDNL
+265 YVNCIRVLREDNL

-328 ALTWMKCADK
+328 ALTWVKCAER

-358 QHSAVGDYPAVRE
+358 QHSAVGDYPAVRD
-371 CFDKLAR
+371 CFDKLAG
-378 LELPERAKKRFET
+378 LELPERAKKRFST

-411 YLKQQHAYADIWFV
+411 YLKQQHAYAEIWYI

-431 MDGDPYAVAASIV
+431 MDGDPFAVAASIV

-462 TLADAQTRRA
+462 TLADAQARK
-472 QAEPETLVHVA
+472 AEGDTETLVEVA
-483 ELLGELQSYAAL
+483 RLLGELQSYAAL
-495 SPLEKLFGSGDA
+495 SPLEKLFASADSQ
-507 LIRRSAVRALRY
+507 IRCAAVRALRF
-519 LYFKRSFVIVR
+519 LFFKRSFVIVR
-530 KALTDPDAQVREAA
+530 KALQDPDPKVREAA
-544 LVAIAG
+544 IVAIGG
-550 LHFPHAFNPLARIY
+550 LTFPHAFNPLARIY
-564 RETSDPRV
+564 RDATDPLV

-578 SIGKIQTV
+578 SIGKIHSI

-600 GSLREAA
+600 GGLREAA
-607 YTALTQMDNADVV
+607 YAALQEMDNGDIV
-620 PILRQHHEIETNPA
+620 PILRQHHEIETNPQ
-634 VRDTLGDLLRRH
+634 VRDTLGELLKRH

>member
-1 VARKFNSIESTA
+1 VARRFNSIESTA
-13 VEAEAMVQQGRWV
+13 DQAEAMVQQGRWV

-61 RAREA
+61 RPREA
-66 AFVYLYLHYFDM
+66 AYVYLYLHYFDM
-78 ARAQLAGDARGEPAH
+78 ARAQLGGESRAAPAQADGQLDPAVREAG
-93 GAINDVSA
+93 A

-118 LYLQAGLRVHAA
+118 LYLQAGLPVHAA

-138 YPEAI
+138 YPEAS
-143 AAWKALL
+143 AAWKALI

-158 AGGAGVAGSAGNGA
+158 ASGSATGA
-172 APHAGHASHS
+172 TSGHPS
-182 AHSGAGSRAYEA
+182 GSRAYEA

-224 KLEQVADDFEQVGE
+224 KLEQVADDFEQIGE

-292 ALERGELHAAAT
+292 ALERAELHAAAT

-328 ALTWMKCADK
+328 ALTWMKCAEK

-343 VPVQMVENALLAAAS
+343 VPVQMIENALLAAAS

-371 CFDKLAR
+371 CFDKLAS
-378 LELPERAKKRFET
+378 LELPERARKRFST

-431 MDGDPYAVAASIV
+431 MDGDPHAVAASIV

-472 QAEPETLVHVA
+472 HGDPETLVHVG

-495 SPLEKLFGSGDA
+495 SPLEKLFASGDA
-507 LIRRSAVRALRY
+507 VIRRAAVRALRY

-530 KALTDPDAQVREAA
+530 RALIDADAQVREAA

-586 EAGEFLVMVLRQEA
+586 EAGEFLVMVLRQET
-600 GSLREAA
+600 GGLREAA
-607 YTALTQMDNADVV
+607 YAALTQMDNADVL
-620 PILRQHHEIETNPA
+620 PILRQHHEIETNAA

>member
-1 VARKFNSIESTA
+1 VARRFNSIESTA
-13 VEAEAMVQQGRWV
+13 DQAEAMVQQGRWV

-78 ARAQLAGDARGEPAH
+78 ARSQLSGDTREPSPAPIQDAG
-93 GAINDVSA
+93 A

-118 LYLQAGLRVHAA
+118 LYQQAGLPVHAA
-130 VAFEKAKQ
+130 VAFERAKQ
-138 YPEAI
+138 YPEAT
-143 AAWKALL
+143 AAWKNLV
-150 HHPGLAGL
+150 HHPGLAGVTS
-158 AGGAGVAGSAGNGA
+158 GSGGIGAG
-172 APHAGHASHS
+172 GHASGGHT
-182 AHSGAGSRAYEA
+182 SGGRAYEA

-208 DPASAEA
+208 ESGSAEA

-252 GKESAQ
+252 GKESSQ

-328 ALTWMKCADK
+328 AMTWTRCADK

-343 VPVQMVENALLAAAS
+343 VPVQMIENALLAAAS

-371 CFDKLAR
+371 CFDKLAG
-378 LELPERAKKRFET
+378 LELPERARKRFST

-431 MDGDPYAVAASIV
+431 MDGDPYAVATSIV

-462 TLADAQTRRA
+462 TLADAQARRA
-472 QAEPETLVHVA
+472 QADPETLVHVA

-495 SPLEKLFGSGDA
+495 SPLEKLFASGEA
-507 LIRRSAVRALRY
+507 AIRRAAVRALRY

-530 KALTDPDAQVREAA
+530 KALADPDAQVREAA

-586 EAGEFLVMVLRQEA
+586 EAGEFLVMVLRQET
-600 GSLREAA
+600 GGLREAA
-607 YTALTQMDNADVV
+607 YAALTQMDNADVI
-620 PILRQHHEIETNPA
+620 PILRQHHEIETNPQ

>member
-1 VARKFNSIESTA
+1 MARRTFNSIESTA
-13 VEAEAMVQQGRWV
+13 DQAEAFVQQGRWV
-26 DAERHYRELIGQTH
+26 EAERHYRELIGQTH

-78 ARAQLAGDARGEPAH
+78 ARGQLAGDEH
-93 GAINDVSA
+93 VA

-110 KKWSDAAQ
+110 KKWVEAAQ
-118 LYLQAGLRVHAA
+118 LYHQAKLPVHAA
-130 VAFEKAKQ
+130 VAYERAKQ
-138 YPEAI
+138 YPEAT
-143 AAWKALL
+143 AAWKSLL
-150 HHPGLAGL
+150 HAPGL
-158 AGGAGVAGSAGNGA
+158 
-172 APHAGHASHS
+172 SH
-182 AHSGAGSRAYEA
+182 RAYEA
-194 ALVHFNYGLAAVRL
+194 ALVHFDYGLAAVRL
-208 DPASAEA
+208 DAGSTEA

-224 KLEQVADDFEQVGE
+224 KLEQVADDFEQSGE

-328 ALTWMKCADK
+328 ALTWVKCAEK

-371 CFDKLAR
+371 CFDRLAG
-378 LELPERAKKRFET
+378 LELPDRAKKRFSS
-391 IAQRYR
+391 IAQRYK
-397 GLAAPPVELPGLPD
+397 GLASPPVELPGLPD

-431 MDGDPYAVAASIV
+431 MDGDPFAVAASIV

-462 TLADAQTRRA
+462 IMADAQARNAVGET
-472 QAEPETLVHVA
+472 ETLVEVA
-483 ELLGELQSYAAL
+483 DKLGELQSYAAL
-495 SPLEKLFGSGDA
+495 SPLEKLFASPEPTV
-507 LIRRSAVRALRY
+507 RRAAVRALRF

-530 KALTDPDAQVREAA
+530 KALNDPDAQVREAA
-544 LVAIAG
+544 LVAIGG

-564 RETSDPRV
+564 RESTDARV

-600 GSLREAA
+600 GGLREAA
-607 YTALTQMDNADVV
+607 YTALQSMDNADVL
-620 PILRQHHEIETNPA
+620 PILRQHHEIETNPT
-634 VRDTLGDLLRRH
+634 VRDTLGELLRRH